1 MLLNKGPDLILTSSR
16 NFHILRLLEVACR
29 RLLSFWV
36 VLEKSDGVEEASSTC
51 YPEELFR
58 INLHVNPFEWVGRY
72 LSMYE
77 CMYKCTYVCM
87 YLPSSRNSALRELLT
102 KLALLGE
109 ENQDIIAE
117 RRDGRK
123 EGGRRKQGSLW
134 QDEQEEGEENSP
146 DQTQERQLEEAPN
159 QEWKSLLSLRMVK
172 AEPTRAWAWVCQ
184 RNWS

>member
-1 MLLNKGPDLILTSSR
+1 
-16 NFHILRLLEVACR
+16 
-29 RLLSFWV
+29 
-36 VLEKSDGVEEASSTC
+36 
-51 YPEELFR
+51 
-58 INLHVNPFEWVGRY
+58 
-72 LSMYE
+72 MYE

-159 QEWKSLLSLRMVK
+159 QE
-172 AEPTRAWAWVCQ
+172 
-184 RNWS
+184 